1 MYQSLGGLLRTIMT
15 EIAGSSSRIQEVS
28 VGVCISNMF
37 LLQEHALSITVW
49 EGLIQLVF
57 GGGPGTL
64 RFTAPW
70 DSDVQLKLTSPG
82 LWAGVQHG

>member
-37 LLQEHALSITVW
+37 LLQEHALSISWSLGV
-49 EGLIQLVF
+49 GLAPYVSQL
-57 GGGPGTL
+57 
-64 RFTAPW
+64 
-70 DSDVQLKLTSPG
+70 
-82 LWAGVQHG
+82 HGILMYN